1 MAKIKTISAR
11 EILNSKGE
19 PTIETTVILSDGA
32 VGISSVPSG
41 TSIGKYEALEL
52 RDNDEKRFEGKGVLN
67 AVNNVQ
73 KYIFPA
79 ISGMEAS
86 NLSVVDK
93 KLIEL
98 DGTSNK
104 QKLGANSILSVS
116 IAVAKAAAKSS
127 VLPTF
132 LYLREFTKKEAE
144 IKVPTPS
151 FNILNGGKHGD
162 GNIDFQE
169 FLAIPASSK
178 TYSEGLMH
186 GINVYSSLKK
196 TIQQNNLSTLTGLEG
211 GFSPKLASNQD
222 GLLLIKQAIEAIN
235 LRLGFDMFIGL
246 DPAANEF
253 YLEGNYRIKDKATAL
268 SSKELIEFYT
278 MLNSQYHL
286 LYLEDGLAEDDWGGW
301 QELYTTMSKDTLI
314 VGDDLIASNPFRL
327 QEAIQKNTIGGVVIK
342 PNQIGTVIE
351 ALAVCEMAKQAGL
364 KVTVSHRSGETTD
377 DFIADFAVA
386 AGADYVKFGAPVRG
400 ERVAKDNRLLAIEKQ
415 IASL

>member
-400 ERVAKDNRLLAIEKQ
+400 ERVAKYNRLLAIEKQ